1 MADIQLKTSFKAK
14 AVEPFFSG
22 GKASVSQDG
31 KLMAT
36 TFQDVVYLTDLITG
50 EKLAKIEGDGEVI
63 TTLEIA
69 PDSSYLVTCSRS
81 LQMKTYKLPEAK
93 LVRTVKAHES
103 PVIVM
108 AIDPTSTLI
117 ATGGAEGA
125 VKVWDLEGG
134 YTTHNLR
141 GHGGIISALK
151 FWGRQGMNNWRL
163 ASGSDDCKIR
173 VWDLVKSK
181 CLSVLDGH
189 TSVVRGLDF
198 STDGRLLISGG
209 RDRVINIWNVATSKM
224 NLISTIPV
232 FQSLETV
239 TFIDAGA
246 LTSYENKDVQ
256 LILAGGENGSTS
268 VWDYKTAKKVLETNH
283 RDPHSAEET
292 GVSDIIYKGGDIGL
306 LLTILTDE
314 TLLELDL
321 SKDLDIKRR
330 ISGNHGEII
339 DCTYVGEDES
349 YLAIATNSPEVRI
362 LKWGSLEHSVLAG
375 HTDIVMAIDRSVDGR
390 WLATAGKD
398 RLVMLWDLQ
407 PLFDGTGEAICH
419 STYTGHADAVTAIA
433 LSRTLTS
440 GPPEFIITGSN
451 DLTIKRWTIPRK
463 DGEVGK
469 AAYTRKAHEKEI
481 NAIDVSPDNKL
492 FTSSSQ
498 DRLVKV
504 WDLQSGESI
513 GVLKGHK
520 RSVWSVKFSHFDK
533 VIATGSGDKT
543 VKLWSLNDFSCLK
556 TFEGHTNS
564 VLKVAFTTRGQQIVS
579 AGGDGLVK
587 VWNVKSDGE
596 CASTLDN
603 HEDKVWS
610 LAAREDETGFI
621 SGGGDGIITFWEDV
635 SEAERL
641 KDAETRAEQ
650 IEKEQELDNYVFNK
664 DWKNAI
670 ILALSLDQ
678 PYKLLKL
685 FMEVSNNNLEEGSIT
700 GLVAVDRAIG
710 ELDLEMVARLLKR
723 VRDWNTNGRTSPIA
737 QMILHA
743 ILCHHSVDTLS
754 QIPGLIQ
761 LVEGIL
767 PYSERHFNRM
777 EELAEESFT
786 IDFALKQMNI

>member
-22 GKASVSQDG
+22 GKVSVSQDG

-181 CLSVLDGH
+181 C
-189 TSVVRGLDF
+189 F
-198 STDGRLLISGG
+198 
-209 RDRVINIWNVATSKM
+209 
-224 NLISTIPV
+224 
-232 FQSLETV
+232 
-239 TFIDAGA
+239 
-246 LTSYENKDVQ
+246 YENKDVQ

-587 VWNVKSDGE
+587 IWNVKSDGE

>member
-1 MADIQLKTSFKAK
+1 MADIQLKTSFKAN

-22 GKASVSQDG
+22 GKVSVSQYG

-36 TFQDVVYLTDLITG
+36 TFQDVFYLTDLITG

-321 SKDLDIKRR
+321 SKDLNIKRR

>member
-22 GKASVSQDG
+22 GKVSISQDG

-36 TFQDVVYLTDLITG
+36 TFQDMVYLTDLITG

-181 CLSVLDGH
+181 C
-189 TSVVRGLDF
+189 F
-198 STDGRLLISGG
+198 
-209 RDRVINIWNVATSKM
+209 
-224 NLISTIPV
+224 
-232 FQSLETV
+232 
-239 TFIDAGA
+239 
-246 LTSYENKDVQ
+246 YENKDVQ
-256 LILAGGENGSTS
+256 LVLAGGENGSTS
-268 VWDYKTAKKVLETNH
+268 VWDYKTATKVLETSH
-283 RDPHSAEET
+283 RDPNSAEET
-292 GVSDIIYKGGDIGL
+292 GVSDIIYKGGEVGL

-463 DGEVGK
+463 NGEVGK

-520 RSVWSVKFSHFDK
+520 RSVWSVKFSHYDK
-533 VIATGSGDKT
+533 VIATGSGDKS
-543 VKLWSLNDFSCLK
+543 VKLWSLNDFTCLK

-564 VLKVAFTTRGQQIVS
+564 VLKVAFTTKGQQIVS

-685 FMEVSNNNLEEGSIT
+685 FTEVSNNNLEEGSIT
-700 GLVAVDRAIG
+700 GLVAVDKAIG
-710 ELDLEMVARLLKR
+710 ELNLEMVARLLKR

-743 ILCHHSVDTLS
+743 ILCHHSVDRLS

>member
-22 GKASVSQDG
+22 GKVSVSQDG

-181 CLSVLDGH
+181 C
-189 TSVVRGLDF
+189 F
-198 STDGRLLISGG
+198 
-209 RDRVINIWNVATSKM
+209 
-224 NLISTIPV
+224 
-232 FQSLETV
+232 
-239 TFIDAGA
+239 
-246 LTSYENKDVQ
+246 YENKDVQ